1 MWSSGLSL
9 ATATRKL
16 WATLNSWCNWK
27 QKNSSDSEYAENIA
41 LLLALVYIP
50 LFQLYTT
57 LRPRQNTKSLSFFQS
72 TSMSVSL
79 SVYLSINQPIYLY
92 IKHVNFSCFL
102 ELHGI
107 VSVLYCVE
115 LNNIV
120 LYCIVFHS
128 IVLHCMLYL
137 LPQVA

>member
-27 QKNSSDSEYAENIA
+27 QKNASDSEYAENIA

-50 LFQLYTT
+50 LYQLYTT
-57 LRPRQNTKSLSFFQS
+57 LRPYQNTKSLSFFRS
-72 TSMSVSL
+72 TSMSVS
-79 SVYLSINQPIYLY
+79 LSINQPIYLY

-120 LYCIVFHS
+120 LYCIPFHCPALYVIS
-128 IVLHCMLYL
+128 IDPSCL
-137 LPQVA
+137 